1 MGTGVGMTGGDGGL
15 TVDAGGRPTV
25 GVEEEYLL
33 IDPDSGLPL
42 PYVDAVR
49 DAAGLHPAVHHSELQ
64 NELLQAQ
71 VEVAT
76 PVCGDLAE
84 VGGHLLRL
92 RHALAAAAEGADC
105 RLAAC
110 GTAPYA
116 LSTPPAIV
124 DAPRYRSIR
133 RNMSRL
139 ADEALI
145 NGMHVHVAV
154 PDPRAGVEVL
164 NRLRPWLPVLTALSA
179 NSPLWYGSDTGY
191 ASWRTVV
198 FSRWPISGI
207 PPYFADARDYERR
220 IEHLL
225 EAGLIR
231 DRGQLYWQARLS
243 AKFPTVELRAM
254 DVQLR
259 VDEAVMLAGLVR
271 ALVVTAMR
279 EAAAGRPV
287 PERTPESLDG
297 AGWHAARYGM
307 GATLHDPATGLS
319 RPAGELV
326 GSMLAA
332 LAPVMDEL
340 GDTRAVIPLVARL
353 LDVGNG
359 AERQRRQ
366 LAEHGRSGL
375 IAMIAAESAAA

>member
-1 MGTGVGMTGGDGGL
+1 M
-15 TVDAGGRPTV
+15 
-25 GVEEEYLL
+25 LL
-33 IDPDSGLPL
+33 DPDSGLPL
-42 PYVDAVR
+42 PHVDAVQE
-49 DAAGLHPAVHHSELQ
+49 AAGMHPAVHHTELQ

-76 PVCGDLAE
+76 PVCRDLAE

-92 RHALAAAAEGADC
+92 RHALAAAAETADC

-116 LSTPPAIV
+116 PSTPPAIV
-124 DAPRYRSIR
+124 DAPRYHSIR

-154 PDPRAGVEVL
+154 PDPQTGVEVL

-207 PPYFADARDYERR
+207 PPYFTDAEDYERR
-220 IEHLL
+220 IDHLL
-225 EAGLIR
+225 EARLIR

-259 VDEAVMLAGLVR
+259 ADEAVMLAGLVR

-279 EAAAGRPV
+279 RRPPDVPRRSGRRRAWTARGGTPPGTAWTAPCTIRRRDCPGRPASSSPPCWPPLPRSWTNWV
-287 PERTPESLDG
+287 TPVR
-297 AGWHAARYGM
+297 W
-307 GATLHDPATGLS
+307 S
-319 RPAGELV
+319 RWSTAC
-326 GSMLAA
+326 
-332 LAPVMDEL
+332 
-340 GDTRAVIPLVARL
+340 
-353 LDVGNG
+353 
-359 AERQRRQ
+359 
-366 LAEHGRSGL
+366 
-375 IAMIAAESAAA
+375 